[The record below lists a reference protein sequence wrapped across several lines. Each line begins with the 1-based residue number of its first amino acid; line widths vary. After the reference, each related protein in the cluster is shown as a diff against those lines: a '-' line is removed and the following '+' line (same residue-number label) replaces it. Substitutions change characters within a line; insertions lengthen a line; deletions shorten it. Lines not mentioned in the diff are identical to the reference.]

1 MWQRQ
6 PLAGPLLA
14 AITRVSQV
22 KIFYD
27 ISPFATRKDLVARP
41 AGKMLVCSFG
51 CLDLND
57 LIQSLAMWAMHQG
70 KSCVFANHVGGP
82 NTPPPSFSAS
92 HLVAGFCCGT
102 FSATQVMGKF
112 NGRCAPSWDLSLIYV
127 KNSENM
133 GIDRP
138 YSEGKLL
145 KALKQCSICLR
156 IAASRTRLCV
166 PLSPSRANHG

>member
-1 MWQRQ
+1 
-6 PLAGPLLA
+6 
-14 AITRVSQV
+14 V

-27 ISPFATRKDLVARP
+27 ISPFATRKDFVARP

-82 NTPPPSFSAS
+82 PSTAS
-92 HLVAGFCCGT
+92 T
-102 FSATQVMGKF
+102 FF
-112 NGRCAPSWDLSLIYV
+112 LSFTLIAV

-133 GIDRP
+133 GIA
-138 YSEGKLL
+138 LL
-145 KALKQCSICLR
+145 
-156 IAASRTRLCV
+156 
-166 PLSPSRANHG
+166 

>member
-1 MWQRQ
+1 MSEQ
-6 PLAGPLLA
+6 PTIVASSACCPVRFGKAKCFLSECFLSRSLVATA
-14 AITRVSQV
+14 AISRAPSCGDYSRLLGET
-22 KIFYD
+22 IFYD

-102 FSATQVMGKF
+102 FSATQVMGKKMRALLGF
-112 NGRCAPSWDLSLIYV
+112 LFDLRQ
-127 KNSENM
+127 K
-133 GIDRP
+133 
-138 YSEGKLL
+138 
-145 KALKQCSICLR
+145 
-156 IAASRTRLCV
+156 
-166 PLSPSRANHG
+166 